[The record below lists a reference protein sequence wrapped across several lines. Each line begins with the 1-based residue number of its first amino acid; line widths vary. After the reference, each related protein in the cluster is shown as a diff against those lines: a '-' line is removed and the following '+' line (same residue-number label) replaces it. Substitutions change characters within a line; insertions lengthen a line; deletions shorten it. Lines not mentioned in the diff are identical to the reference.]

1 MMKAAMISPTK
12 KCPGVA
18 LPCRN
23 IQMVAMVNASVA
35 SDIRPSPYPKSRMA
49 AM

>member
-1 MMKAAMISPTK
+1 MMRAARTRPTK

-35 SDIRPSPYPKSRMA
+35 SGIERLSYPRSRMA

>member
-1 MMKAAMISPTK
+1 MMKSAMISPTK

-35 SDIRPSPYPKSRMA
+35 SGIERLSYPKSRMA